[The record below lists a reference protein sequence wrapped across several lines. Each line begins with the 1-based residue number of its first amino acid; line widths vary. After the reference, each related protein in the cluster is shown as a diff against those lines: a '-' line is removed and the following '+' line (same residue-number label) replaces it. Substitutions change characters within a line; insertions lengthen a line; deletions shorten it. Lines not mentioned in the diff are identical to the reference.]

1 MATRLTIYGF
11 TCIPFTPLFISC
23 FLARFEVFWGAF
35 LAPILAV
42 MVFNLIIFVCVIVVI
57 IRHKSGRV
65 IRKQEFVSTKLIIRL
80 MVSISGVMCLFGL
93 TWLFAVFTFSS
104 SGLRETFQ
112 ILFTVFNSLQGF
124 FIFLFLLN
132 AEALACWR
140 NVCLCGSKPFHRP
153 STRTQ
158 RSQAS
163 TGRSAL
169 SYSRSGGTLASGTVK
184 SDGDWSTLKKQKS
197 WI

>member
-1 MATRLTIYGF
+1 MYCLL
-11 TCIPFTPLFISC
+11 PFISC
-23 FLARFEVFWGAF
+23 FLARVEVFWGAF
-35 LAPILAV
+35 LAPIIAV
-42 MVFNLIIFVCVIVVI
+42 MAFNLIIFVCVIVVI
-57 IRHKSGRV
+57 TRYKSGQV
-65 IRKQEFVSTKLIIRL
+65 ARKQESVGTRLIIRM
-80 MVSISGVMCLFGL
+80 MVSVSGVMCLFGL

-124 FIFLFLLN
+124 FIFMFLLN

-140 NVCLCGSKPFHRP
+140 RVCFCGIKPSHGS

-158 RSQAS
+158 RPRTS

-169 SYSRSGGTLASGTVK
+169 SYSQSGGTLASGTIK
-184 SDGDWSTLKKQKS
+184 SDGDWSTLKKEKS

>member
-1 MATRLTIYGF
+1 
-11 TCIPFTPLFISC
+11 
-23 FLARFEVFWGAF
+23 
-35 LAPILAV
+35 

-57 IRHKSGRV
+57 IRHKCGLV
-65 IRKQEFVSTKLIIRL
+65 ARKQEFVGTKLIIRM

-112 ILFTVFNSLQGF
+112 ILFTVFNSLQGL

-132 AEALACWR
+132 AEALTCWR
-140 NVCLCGSKPFHRP
+140 KVCSKPSRGS

-158 RSQAS
+158 RPRPS
-163 TGRSAL
+163 TCRSAL
-169 SYSRSGGTLASGTVK
+169 THSLSGGTLASGTGTVK
-184 SDGDWSTLKKQKS
+184 SQSDGDSSTLKKEKS

>member
-1 MATRLTIYGF
+1 M
-11 TCIPFTPLFISC
+11 FTPFISC
-23 FLARFEVFWGAF
+23 FLARVEAFWGAF

-57 IRHKSGRV
+57 IRHKCGRV
-65 IRKQEFVSTKLIIRL
+65 ARKQESISTKLIICM

-112 ILFTVFNSLQGF
+112 VLFTVFNSLQGF
-124 FIFLFLLN
+124 FVFLFLLN
-132 AEALACWR
+132 AEALAFWKK
-140 NVCLCGSKPFHRP
+140 VCLCGSTP
-153 STRTQ
+153 SHNLSSRTQ
-158 RSQAS
+158 RPRAS

-169 SYSRSGGTLASGTVK
+169 SYSQSGGTIVSQTMK
-184 SDGDWSTLKKQKS
+184 SDGDWSTLKKEKS